1 MPFYRPATLDRHEEL
16 IKKYRF
22 QGSNTRDPYSVGLV
36 LLIFKKLPEWCPADW
51 TRSSHRPLAIQTF
64 HCIFTVYIHPHL
76 VKAPPWIE
84 GAHQVTF
91 SVLGS
96 VMPGIRHFYFCHEQ
110 IHLLGTT
117 QGSLGDR
124 SINSVWANT
133 GAYSW
138 MLLSLALG
146 RSQCA
151 SRSSRELPGYE
162 PITRA
167 SLGMSVPWSVCVM
180 PGEVRRKQRGSN
192 QCFLYSGPGSL
203 RAVMTQDTTNSL
215 H

>member
-1 MPFYRPATLDRHEEL
+1 MREL
-16 IKKYRF
+16 
-22 QGSNTRDPYSVGLV
+22 
-36 LLIFKKLPEWCPADW
+36 
-51 TRSSHRPLAIQTF
+51 
-64 HCIFTVYIHPHL
+64 
-76 VKAPPWIE
+76 
-84 GAHQVTF
+84 QVTF

-96 VMPGIRHFYFCHEQ
+96 IMPGIRHFHFCHEQ
-110 IHLLGTT
+110 IHLLGMA
-117 QGSLGDR
+117 QESLGDR
-124 SINSVWANT
+124 RISSVWANT

-146 RSQCA
+146 RSQSA

-167 SLGMSVPWSVCVM
+167 SVGMSVPWSVCVM

-203 RAVMTQDTTNSL
+203 LAVMTQETTNNLQWDLSEESNQKAL
-215 H
+215 QQ